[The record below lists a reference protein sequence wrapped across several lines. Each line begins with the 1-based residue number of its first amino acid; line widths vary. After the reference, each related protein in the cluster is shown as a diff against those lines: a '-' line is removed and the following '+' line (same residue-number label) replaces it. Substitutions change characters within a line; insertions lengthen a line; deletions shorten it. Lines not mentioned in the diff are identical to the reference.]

1 MKKISDLV
9 PATGT
14 TKRQSDSL
22 GFNHTNEGMA
32 KAWRALIAMKLQFQ
46 EVGSTD
52 FMYWHHGLREF
63 SDQDLDRGVKKALE
77 WKCKAIDFT
86 LGVFRD
92 LCKPEAVKACHEP
105 YEALPRM
112 KASKETRQKYMNKI
126 REMFDERSADC

>member
-1 MKKISDLV
+1 M

-22 GFNHTNEGMA
+22 GFNHSKEGMA
-32 KAWRALIAMKLQFQ
+32 KAWRALVAMKLQFQ

-63 SDQDLDRGVKKALE
+63 SDQDLERGVKKALE
-77 WKCKAIDFT
+77 WKGRAIDFT

-92 LCKPEAVKACHEP
+92 MCRPEVVKEAHKTF
-105 YEALPRM
+105 EALPRL
-112 KASKETRQKYMNKI
+112 KASEETRQKYLAQL
-126 REMFDERSADC
+126 RGMFNG